1 MTTFIACV
9 IALVS
14 TLAFLALWFRVV
26 YVKLKAKIDIVN
38 SAKNQLAACR
48 KDYMLK
54 RDGAEGQDAKLIL
67 TRSLDIY
74 RQSVKLYNRTLL
86 KPYNYIPGLLM
97 GFRKIICHSPQEEN
111 DEKRIKR
118 AC

>member
-9 IALVS
+9 TALVS

-38 SAKNQLAACR
+38 SAENQLDACR
-48 KDYMLK
+48 KNYMLK
-54 RDGAEGQDAKLIL
+54 RDGTEAQDAKLIL

-74 RQSVKLYNRTLL
+74 RQSVKLYNQTLL
-86 KPYNYIPGLLM
+86 KPYNYIPGFLM
-97 GFRKIICHSPQEEN
+97 GFKKIICHSPKEKN
-111 DEKRIKR
+111 DKKKN
-118 AC
+118 